1 VVAGAVL
8 RFLTRRAQTPTPIHE
23 NSTSSTNQKCGSLI
37 PSEPTCQELLEVGSR
52 IVSLDR
58 MTSLNLLSKGS
69 FTHWIRSDRTTAISF
84 VRKVEMNLW
93 DPLQVRSTERTG
105 RYCRTKPLALTLLLL
120 FSRPETLAVAFQGF
134 LTQVTSTTSSQSLSP
149 SSTSRR
155 LPGQGRG
162 ARRSQKW
169 GASSGSAGLSEWGI
183 PSSADLTPLN
193 EQWNGKGTPPK
204 DMPNGGRVTLVG
216 SGPGDPDLLTVSAYR
231 LLTENPDALVIA
243 DRLVSPEILNLVTG
257 EIRTARKLPGC
268 ADLAQEE
275 IYWWV
280 HQALAQGRHVIRLKI
295 GDPFVFGRGGEE
307 VLTFRRF
314 GVEPVVIPGVSAAFS
329 APLLGSIPVT
339 HRGVSNQVVMC
350 TGYGREG
357 TSPDLIR
364 YHKEQT
370 VVFLMAVG
378 RLKELCQRLEDQAGY
393 PADTPVA
400 IVEKAGCPDQRTV
413 TGDMRS
419 IARIADRH
427 AIKPP
432 STIIVGEVVNVLIEK
447 DRHGAPMTG
456 LVQNFTSVFA

>member
-1 VVAGAVL
+1 
-8 RFLTRRAQTPTPIHE
+8 
-23 NSTSSTNQKCGSLI
+23 
-37 PSEPTCQELLEVGSR
+37 
-52 IVSLDR
+52 
-58 MTSLNLLSKGS
+58 M
-69 FTHWIRSDRTTAISF
+69 SF
-84 VRKVEMNLW
+84 VREVAMSYLEPRLE
-93 DPLQVRSTERTG
+93 RSTERAA
-105 RYCRTKPLALTLLLL
+105 RYCRTTPFALTLVLLL
-120 FSRPETLAVAFQGF
+120 VRPETFVGAFQAF
-134 LTQVTSTTSSQSLSP
+134 LTKAPLKQSLSP
-149 SSTSRR
+149 TSTLRGSS
-155 LPGQGRG
+155 GQGWG
-162 ARRSQKW
+162 GHSPSTRRSQKS
-169 GASSGSAGLSEWGI
+169 GALSGSKAVSEWGI

-193 EQWNGKGTPPK
+193 EQRNSKGMPPNV
-204 DMPNGGRVTLVG
+204 MPNGGRVTLVG

-231 LLTENPDALVIA
+231 LLTENPNALVIA
-243 DRLVSPEILNLVTG
+243 DRLVSPEIMNLVAG
-257 EIRTARKLPGC
+257 EIKTARKLPGC

-280 HQALAQGRHVIRLKI
+280 YQALAEGRHVIRLKI

-314 GVEPVVIPGVSAAFS
+314 GVDPVVIPGVSAAFS

-378 RLKELCQRLEDQAGY
+378 RLKELCQRLQDQAGY

-413 TGDMRS
+413 TGDMRT
-419 IARIADRH
+419 IAMIADRH

-456 LVQNFTSVFA
+456 LVQNCTAAFA